1 MKTAKTL
8 ITLGEVEVNNDPY
21 SASSEAALAQ
31 SLDSTSHGRL
41 ANGIDA
47 LCEMFRAS
55 LRADLCLIALTD
67 SDASV
72 GKARSATAVHLC
84 LADGSRGRS
93 ALGARLMLRPA
104 DAAVVYHCASSN
116 LQPTAGPHEDI
127 DVGSNEARKRL
138 AALADLLDI
147 SSMMTVPLGEGEACI
162 GRVYVG
168 SNKKRYSSRDILPL
182 CRAVRHAC
190 SLIESVRLAERL
202 AKEVAFQERRRV
214 SRDLHD
220 SAMQPYI
227 GLKLGLEAMR
237 RRLRGTEAASDLDEL
252 VKIARDGIGELRQYA
267 VNLKKADAY
276 RQIASL
282 LPAVRTQA
290 RKFAELY
297 GIDARVVAE
306 TDIPVSALLQN
317 EVMHIVRE
325 GLSNIRRHTCAE
337 RATINLRRAH
347 GRLLLE
353 LVNDKARQAA
363 KQKFYPRSIG
373 ERATELG
380 GRVSVRQR
388 AGDRTVVAVELPLHG
403 VGQ

>member
-1 MKTAKTL
+1 
-8 ITLGEVEVNNDPY
+8 
-21 SASSEAALAQ
+21 
-31 SLDSTSHGRL
+31 
-41 ANGIDA
+41 
-47 LCEMFRAS
+47 
-55 LRADLCLIALTD
+55 
-67 SDASV
+67 
-72 GKARSATAVHLC
+72 
-84 LADGSRGRS
+84 
-93 ALGARLMLRPA
+93 
-104 DAAVVYHCASSN
+104 
-116 LQPTAGPHEDI
+116 
-127 DVGSNEARKRL
+127 
-138 AALADLLDI
+138 
-147 SSMMTVPLGEGEACI
+147 MMTVPLGEGEACI

-182 CRAVRHAC
+182 YRGARHAC

-202 AKEVAFQERRRV
+202 AKQVAFQERRRV

-220 SAMQPYI
+220 SVMQPCI

-252 VKIARDGIGELRQYA
+252 VKIARDGISELRQYA
-267 VNLKKADAY
+267 VNLKKAEAY

-297 GIDARVVAE
+297 GIDAQVVAE

-337 RATINLRRAH
+337 HATINLHEAH

-363 KQKFYPRSIG
+363 KQNFYPRSIG

-380 GRVSVRQR
+380 GRVSVRHR

-403 VGQ
+403 AGQ